1 MLLIIR
7 MLIQL
12 YELLQISASVT
23 TACKGDGVLVNLTV
37 NGTMESRCD
46 LSETAAGSQNLIPL
60 PRREIRMLDNKDYLH
75 YPCTLHDRHRR
86 TET

>member
-1 MLLIIR
+1 

-12 YELLQISASVT
+12 YDLLQISASVT
-23 TACKGDGVLVNLTV
+23 TACIGDGGLVNLIV
-37 NGTMESRCD
+37 NETMESRCD

-60 PRREIRMLDNKDYLH
+60 PRREIRMLDNEGYLH
-75 YPCTLHDRHRR
+75 DPCTLHDRQRG